1 MDVKSEPGVPDG
13 GGVAKKQKTGAPEE
27 AEVLGEGPGVVWQI
41 SKVKVGAQ
49 KRREKRRGKE
59 ERQEKRDRDRERERE
74 RERRRKEKSHLL
86 FQYYRPSASKPGRQV
101 FFEANGDPKVKIDS

>member
-86 FQYYRPSASKPGRQV
+86 FQVLQAIGLQARPPGLFRGQRRSQ
-101 FFEANGDPKVKIDS
+101 GQD